1 MSESENKYLS
11 EKFIN
16 LFDDLFINKLS
27 NKEVVEKYNIS
38 EINVMRTRKLK
49 AFKIPLA
56 EYFETRRELLREVQ
70 ANYIHKNNKKLTPEL
85 RELFTDIFVNK
96 IPNKFIAEKYNYD
109 RSYVSK
115 IKGRVVLRLAIEQ
128 FFEELKNK

>member
-27 NKEVVEKYNIS
+27 NKEVVEKYHIS

-49 AFKIPLA
+49 AFKIPLN
-56 EYFETRRELLREVQ
+56 EYFETRRNLLREVQ

-85 RELFTDIFVNK
+85 RSLFTDIFVNK
-96 IPNKFIAEKYNYD
+96 IPNKDIAEKYNYD
-109 RSYVSK
+109 RSYISK
-115 IKGRVVLRLAIEQ
+115 IKGRFVLRLAIEQ

>member
-1 MSESENKYLS
+1 MGEKKYLS
-11 EKFIN
+11 DNFIN

-70 ANYIHKNNKKLTPEL
+70 ANYMHKNNKKLTPEL
-85 RELFTDIFVNK
+85 RALFTDIFINK
-96 IPNKFIAEKYNYD
+96 IPNKDVAEKYNLD

-115 IKGRVVLRLAIEQ
+115 IKYRIVLRLAIEQ

>member
-11 EKFIN
+11 DNFIN

-27 NKEVVEKYNIS
+27 NKEVVEKYHIS

-56 EYFETRRELLREVQ
+56 EYFETRRNLLREVQ
-70 ANYIHKNNKKLTPEL
+70 ANYIHGNNKQLTPEL
-85 RELFTDIFVNK
+85 RALFTDIFVNK
-96 IPNKFIAEKYNYD
+96 IPNKDIAEKYNYD
-109 RSYVSK
+109 RSYISK
-115 IKGRVVLRLAIEQ
+115 IKSRFVLRLAIEQ

>member
-1 MSESENKYLS
+1 MGENKYLS
-11 EKFIN
+11 DKFIN

-27 NKEVVEKYNIS
+27 NKEVVEKYHIS
-38 EINVMRTRKLK
+38 EINVLRARKLK

-56 EYFETRRELLREVQ
+56 EYFETRRNLLREVQ

-85 RELFTDIFVNK
+85 RALFTDIFINK
-96 IPNKFIAEKYNYD
+96 IPNKDVAEKYNYD
-109 RSYVSK
+109 RSYISK
-115 IKGRVVLRLAIEQ
+115 IKGRFVLRLAIEQ

>member
-16 LFDDLFINKLS
+16 LFDDIFVNRLS
-27 NKEVVEKYNIS
+27 NEDVATKYNIS

-70 ANYIHKNNKKLTPEL
+70 ANYMHKNNRKLTPEL
-85 RELFTDIFVNK
+85 RALFADIFLNK
-96 IPNKFIAEKYNYD
+96 IPNKEIAEKYNLD

-115 IKGRVVLRLAIEQ
+115 IKYKIVLRLAIEQ

>member
-1 MSESENKYLS
+1 MGENKYLS
-11 EKFIN
+11 DKFIN
-16 LFDDLFINKLS
+16 LFDDIFVNRLS
-27 NKEVVEKYNIS
+27 NADVATKYNIS

-56 EYFETRRELLREVQ
+56 EYFETRRNLLREVQ

-85 RELFTDIFVNK
+85 RALFTDIFINK

>member
-16 LFDDLFINKLS
+16 LFDDIFVNKLS
-27 NKEVVEKYNIS
+27 NKEVVDKYNIS

-70 ANYIHKNNKKLTPEL
+70 ANYIHKNNKRLTPEL

-96 IPNKFIAEKYNYD
+96 MPNKFIAEKYNYD
-109 RSYVSK
+109 RSYISK
-115 IKGRVVLRLAIEQ
+115 IKGKFVLRLAIEQ

>member
-1 MSESENKYLS
+1 MGENKYLS
-11 EKFIN
+11 DKFIN
-16 LFDDLFINKLS
+16 LFDDIFVNRLS
-27 NKEVVEKYNIS
+27 NADVATKYNIS

-49 AFKIPLA
+49 AFKIALN

-70 ANYIHKNNKKLTPEL
+70 ANYAHKNNKKLTPEL
-85 RELFTDIFVNK
+85 RALFTDIFVNK
-96 IPNKFIAEKYNYD
+96 ISNKFIAEKYKLD

-115 IKGRVVLRLAIEQ
+115 IKGRFVLRLAIEQ

>member
-1 MSESENKYLS
+1 MGENKYLS
-11 EKFIN
+11 DNFIN
-16 LFDDLFINKLS
+16 LFDDIFVNKLDSKTIS
-27 NKEVVEKYNIS
+27 NKYDIS

-56 EYFETRRELLREVQ
+56 EYFETRRNLLREVQ

-85 RELFTDIFVNK
+85 RALFTDIFVNK
-96 IPNKFIAEKYNYD
+96 MPNKDVAEKYNYD

-115 IKGRVVLRLAIEQ
+115 IKGRFVLRLAIEQ
-128 FFEELKNK
+128 FFEELRNK

>member
-11 EKFIN
+11 DNFIN
-16 LFDDLFINKLS
+16 LFDDLFVNKLS
-27 NKEVVEKYNIS
+27 NKEVAEKYNIS
-38 EINVMRTRKLK
+38 EINVLRARKLK

-70 ANYIHKNNKKLTPEL
+70 ANYSHKNNKRLTPEL
-85 RELFTDIFVNK
+85 RALFTDIFINK
-96 IPNKFIAEKYNYD
+96 ISNKDVAEKYNLD
-109 RSYVSK
+109 RSYISK
-115 IKGRVVLRLAIEQ
+115 IKYRIVLRLAIEQ